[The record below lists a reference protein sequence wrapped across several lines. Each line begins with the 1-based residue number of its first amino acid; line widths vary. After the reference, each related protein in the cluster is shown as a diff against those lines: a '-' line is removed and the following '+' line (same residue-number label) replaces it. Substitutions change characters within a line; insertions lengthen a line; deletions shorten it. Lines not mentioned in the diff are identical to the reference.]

1 MPSIRLQQWKRKS
14 SMCSRTVKLPSRQ
27 ATDSRVPHGTPIT
40 EFLPPALP
48 LLTHTTGGI
57 TQLFSNFLHYIQI
70 SYNHIQVLKHIHA
83 FRRQMA
89 EYDLENWLHATS
101 VVWELSLP
109 GLNVW
114 LGNTLAYIILHLQK
128 FAASAVQTAT
138 CREESRPDRGA
149 AWMLRCGGECGGR
162 CSGGEGLWGGGGA
175 WGSAVLF
182 L

>member
-1 MPSIRLQQWKRKS
+1 
-14 SMCSRTVKLPSRQ
+14 
-27 ATDSRVPHGTPIT
+27 
-40 EFLPPALP
+40 
-48 LLTHTTGGI
+48 
-57 TQLFSNFLHYIQI
+57 
-70 SYNHIQVLKHIHA
+70 
-83 FRRQMA
+83 MA

-128 FAASAVQTAT
+128 LAASAMQTAT
-138 CREESRPDRGA
+138 CREEDRPDRGA

-162 CSGGEGLWGGGGA
+162 CSGGQGLWGGGGA
-175 WGSAVLF
+175 WGSAVLS